1 LKRKGR
7 KQWRKIVSSPIKK
20 IMVYIDGTEQSVTA
34 AQYAICLA
42 SFSGAELIAH
52 YVINIRAV
60 EDLLKARIFLKDEQ
74 VEYEHDMEADA
85 ERYLN
90 YVNELA
96 MKKGV
101 SIIKKRSKGNV
112 HKEIV
117 NAVNEDDVDLLVI
130 GELSRIRS
138 RRDEFYDETERA
150 MRTVPCSVLIVKD
163 EDRIWEMYE
172 SLS

>member
-1 LKRKGR
+1 M
-7 KQWRKIVSSPIKK
+7 SNPIKK
-20 IMVYIDGTEQSVTA
+20 IMVYVDGTEQSVTA

-42 SFSGAELIAH
+42 SSSGAELIAY
-52 YVINIRAV
+52 YVINTRAV

-90 YVNELA
+90 YINELA
-96 MKKGV
+96 SKKGV
-101 SIIKKRSKGNV
+101 SVIKKRSRGSV

-117 NAVNEDDVDLLVI
+117 DSIEADDVDLLVI

-138 RRDEFYDETERA
+138 RRDEFFDETERA
-150 MRTVPCSVLIVKD
+150 MRAVSCSVLIVKD
-163 EDRIWEMYE
+163 EDRVWEMYE
-172 SLS
+172 SLV

>member
-1 LKRKGR
+1 
-7 KQWRKIVSSPIKK
+7 
-20 IMVYIDGTEQSVTA
+20 MVYIDGSEQSITA

-52 YVINIRAV
+52 YVVNVRAV

-74 VEYEHDMEADA
+74 VEYERDMEADA

-96 MKKGV
+96 VKKGV
-101 SIIKKRSKGNV
+101 SITRKRSSGNI
-112 HKEIV
+112 HQEIV
-117 NAVNEDDVDLLVI
+117 NAVNEGKVDLLVI

-138 RRDEFYDETERA
+138 RRDEFYDESERT
-150 MRTVPCSVLIVKD
+150 MRSVTCSVLIVKD
-163 EDRIWEMYE
+163 EDRVWEMYE
-172 SLS
+172 SLA

>member
-1 LKRKGR
+1 M
-7 KQWRKIVSSPIKK
+7 SSPIKK

-42 SFSGAELIAH
+42 SFSGAELIAC
-52 YVINIRAV
+52 YVVNTRAM
-60 EDLLKARIFLKDEQ
+60 EDLLKARIFLQDEQ
-74 VEYEHDMEADA
+74 LEYEHDMEADG

-96 MKKGV
+96 VKKGV
-101 SIIKKRSKGNV
+101 SIVRKQSRGSV

-117 NAVNEDDVDLLVI
+117 DIVEQETIDLLVV

-150 MRTVPCSVLIVKD
+150 IRMVNCSVLVVKD
-163 EDRIWEMYE
+163 EDRVWEIYE
-172 SLS
+172 SLV

>member
-1 LKRKGR
+1 MEKEEIQSILEDYYPYINEFLGEIIEQRLTSPNYEDSILISRLLEAPRRLATLK
-7 KQWRKIVSSPIKK
+7 
-20 IMVYIDGTEQSVTA
+20 E
-34 AQYAICLA
+34 
-42 SFSGAELIAH
+42 
-52 YVINIRAV
+52 
-60 EDLLKARIFLKDEQ
+60 DEQ

-101 SIIKKRSKGNV
+101 SIVKKRSRGNV
-112 HKEIV
+112 NKEIV
-117 NAVNEDDVDLLVI
+117 NAVNEDEVDLFVI

-163 EDRIWEMYE
+163 EDRVWEMYE
-172 SLS
+172 SLG

>member
-1 LKRKGR
+1 MGK
-7 KQWRKIVSSPIKK
+7 PIQR

-42 SFSGAELIAH
+42 ASCGGELIAC
-52 YVINIRAV
+52 YIINTRAV
-60 EDLLKARIFLKDEQ
+60 EDLLRARIFLSDEQ

-85 ERYLN
+85 ERYLK
-90 YVNELA
+90 YVAELA
-96 MKKGV
+96 TKKGV
-101 SIIKKRSKGNV
+101 PVVKLRGKGSV

-117 NAVNEDDVDLLVI
+117 DAVNEQEVDLLVI

-150 MRTVPCSVLIVKD
+150 MRTVPCSVLIVKNEERVWQLYD
-163 EDRIWEMYE
+163 
-172 SLS
+172 SLG

>member
-1 LKRKGR
+1 
-7 KQWRKIVSSPIKK
+7 VSSPIKK
-20 IMVYIDGTEQSVTA
+20 IMVYIDGTEQSITA

-42 SFSGAELIAH
+42 SFSGAELIAC
-52 YVINIRAV
+52 YVINTRAM
-60 EDLLKARIFLKDEQ
+60 EDLLRARIFLKDEQ
-74 VEYEHDMEADA
+74 VEYEHDMEGDA

-96 MKKGV
+96 VKKGV
-101 SIIKKRSKGNV
+101 TVTKKCSKGTV

-117 NAVNEDDVDLLVI
+117 DAITDEEVDLLVI

-150 MRTVPCSVLIVKD
+150 MRAAGCSVLIVKD
-163 EDRIWEMYE
+163 EDKVWEMYE
-172 SLS
+172 SLK